1 MQNSKFKIGIVTED
15 IAALPEGFLNENKIE
30 LAHAILD
37 WPEIEKV
44 PGENIWQKIRNAENF
59 GVKTLPK
66 TSQATPKSYFD
77 AFKKQLQGFEKI
89 LCLTVSS
96 KISGCF
102 NSAIQAREMLSEKE
116 KGRIFI
122 FDTLNAA
129 AGQGLLVL
137 KAIEL
142 AKEGKEI
149 KEILEI
155 LKNLVLKTKT
165 CFLLEDPKYLLSVG
179 RITKVQA
186 MAIKI
191 AKKLGVYLISE
202 FKDGLIKFG
211 GISFAKDMAQSLFKY
226 FKKKTCREKN
236 FRVAINQCDN
246 QKGAESLRQYFKNFG
261 VKVEFVSEGPT
272 LFAAGGPGILIL
284 GWQPIS

>member
-1 MQNSKFKIGIVTED
+1 MSNLKSKIGIVTED
-15 IAALPEGFLNENKIE
+15 IATLPEEFLNENKIE

-66 TSQATPKSYFD
+66 TSQAIPKSYFD
-77 AFKKQLQGFEKI
+77 AFKKQLQRFEKV

-96 KISGCF
+96 KISGCY

-116 KGRIFI
+116 KERIFI

-142 AKEGKEI
+142 AKGGKEI
-149 KEILEI
+149 KEILEN
-155 LKNLVLKTKT
+155 LKNLVPKTKT

-179 RITKVQA
+179 RITKAQA
-186 MAIKI
+186 TAIKI
-191 AKKLGVYLISE
+191 AKKLRVHLISE
-202 FKDGLIKFG
+202 FKDGLIKLG
-211 GISFAKDMAQSLFKY
+211 GISLAKDMAQALFKY
-226 FKKKTCREKN
+226 FKGKTGGEKN
-236 FRVAINQCDN
+236 FRVAINQCDD
-246 QKGAESLRQYFKNFG
+246 QRGAENLKEYFENFG
-261 VKVEFVSEGPT
+261 LKVEFVSEGPT
-272 LFAAGGPGILIL
+272 LFAAGGPGILVL
-284 GWQPIS
+284 GWQPI

>member
-1 MQNSKFKIGIVTED
+1 MSNLKSKIGIVTED
-15 IAALPEGFLNENKIE
+15 IASLPERFLNENKIE

-77 AFKKQLQGFEKI
+77 AFKKQLQRFEKI

-96 KISGCF
+96 KISGCY
-102 NSAIQAREMLSEKE
+102 NSAIQAKEMLSEKE
-116 KGRIFI
+116 KERIFI

-129 AGQGLLVL
+129 AGQGLLVS

-149 KEILEI
+149 EEILEI
-155 LKNLVLKTKT
+155 LKNLVPKTKT

-179 RITKVQA
+179 RITKAQA
-186 MAIKI
+186 TAIKM

-202 FKDGLIKFG
+202 FKEGSIKFG
-211 GISFAKDMAQSLFKY
+211 GISFAKDMAGALFKH
-226 FKKKTCREKN
+226 FKEKTIGEKK

-246 QKGAESLRQYFKNFG
+246 QRGAEILRKYFENFG
-261 VKVEFVSEGPT
+261 IKVEFVSEGPT
-272 LFAAGGPGILIL
+272 LFAAGGPGILVL